1 MLISLNEADT
11 ASATQYLIQQWF
23 MDHAGELAHHIDRL
37 VGNPTIAEDL
47 LQDTFVRA
55 MKSIDPARPPENPRA
70 WLYAIASNLAVDH
83 IRHRYRWD
91 WLLSSLR
98 PDSPTVEQQVLVNHA
113 IRRCLAALKP
123 QDAEVL
129 ILIRY
134 VGYSPA
140 EVAELMDEPLTTIR
154 KRLFRAGE
162 RFRQLHIKETMV

>member
-1 MLISLNEADT
+1 MLISLNEADQ

-23 MDHAGELAHHIDRL
+23 MDYAGELSQHLDRL
-37 VGNPTIAEDL
+37 VGNSTTAEDL

-55 MKSIDPARPPENPRA
+55 MKAVDPGRPPANPRA

-83 IRHRYRWD
+83 IRHRYRWH
-91 WLLSSLR
+91 WLLSSFR
-98 PDSPTVEQQVLVNHA
+98 PESPTVEQQVLVNHA

-134 VGYSPA
+134 AGYSPT
-140 EVAELMDEPLTTIR
+140 EVATLTGEPLTTIR

-162 RFRQLHIKETMV
+162 RFRQLHIKETMQ